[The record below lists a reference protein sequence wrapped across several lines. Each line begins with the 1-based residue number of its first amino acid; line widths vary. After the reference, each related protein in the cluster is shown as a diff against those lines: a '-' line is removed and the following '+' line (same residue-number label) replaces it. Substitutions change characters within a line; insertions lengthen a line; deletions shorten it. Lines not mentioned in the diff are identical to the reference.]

1 MLAPLHLFISNC
13 YSIEI
18 NDLNI
23 FVFAV
28 SLQLLGLFHCGG
40 HKEMHASLE
49 DGREIAELES
59 VNRLV

>member
-49 DGREIAELES
+49 DGGEIAE
-59 VNRLV
+59 